1 MGIRFRWLGYVCF
14 EFVLPS
20 GKVLIV
26 DPYIDYS
33 PTAPIQCREV
43 TGADYIALTHGHYD
57 HITDVGSLLQKFH
70 SKVLCSREI
79 AEPLS
84 RVFNIDLGDLIRV
97 SAGDQVDFDDL
108 RIEVKRG
115 QHINLLPPMRQ
126 AYAHLLGREADSAW
140 TFKEIQKEIE
150 TALNRVQK
158 PETAAMLE
166 KLDMAGVT
174 GGEQLNFLFQTQDN
188 LRLFFYSSGP
198 EDHLRPVLVEARPQV
213 LFIQLGGTD
222 IEKMADIAAVSGA
235 GLVIPTHHDGNG
247 KESSRRLADKF
258 ADLLANRSKAR
269 FLNIEHGKWYEI
281 ATVCQDLDF

>member
-1 MGIRFRWLGYVCF
+1 MGVRFRWLGYVCF

-20 GKVLIV
+20 GKVLVV

-33 PTAPIQCREV
+33 PTAPIKGSEV

-57 HITDVGSLLQKFH
+57 HITDVGYLLHKFH
-70 SKVLCSREI
+70 SKVICSREI

-97 SAGDQVDFDDL
+97 SADDRVDFCDL

-126 AYAHLLGREADSAW
+126 AYAQLLGKEADLAW
-140 TFKEIQKEIE
+140 SFKKIQKEIE
-150 TALNRVQK
+150 TALNRIQK
-158 PETAAMLE
+158 PETTAMLE
-166 KLDMAGVT
+166 KLDRAGVT
-174 GGEQLNFLFQTQDN
+174 GGEQLNFLFQTEDN

-198 EDHLRPVLVEARPQV
+198 EDHLRPIAAEARPQAI
-213 LFIQLGGTD
+213 FIQLGGTD
-222 IEKMADIAAVSGA
+222 LEKMAEMAAISGA

-247 KESSRRLADKF
+247 VESSQRLAGKF
-258 ADLLANRSKAR
+258 AHLLAKKTKAR
-269 FLNIEHGKWYEI
+269 FVNIEHGKWYEI
-281 ATVCQDLDF
+281 ATHCQPL

>member
-1 MGIRFRWLGYVCF
+1 MGVRFRWLGYVCF

-20 GKVLIV
+20 GKVLVV

-33 PTAPIQCREV
+33 PTAPIKCSEV

-97 SAGDQVDFDDL
+97 SAGDRVEFGDL
-108 RIEVKRG
+108 HIEVKRG

-126 AYAHLLGREADSAW
+126 AYARLVGREADSAW
-140 TFKEIQKEIE
+140 TFKEIQKGIE
-150 TALNRVQK
+150 TALNHVQK

-166 KLDMAGVT
+166 KLDLAGVT
-174 GGEQLNFLFQTQDN
+174 GGEQLNFLFQSEDN

-198 EDHLRPVLVEARPQV
+198 EDHLRPVVAEARPQV

-222 IEKMADIAAVSGA
+222 LEKMADVAVISGA
-235 GLVIPTHHDGNG
+235 ELVIPTHHDGNG
-247 KESSRRLADKF
+247 IESSRRLADKF
-258 ADLLANRSKAR
+258 AGLLAKKTKAR

-281 ATVCQDLDF
+281 STHCQAV

>member
-1 MGIRFRWLGYVCF
+1 MGVRFRWLGYVCF

-20 GKVLIV
+20 GKVLVV

-33 PTAPIQCREV
+33 PTAPIKCSEV

-57 HITDVGSLLQKFH
+57 HLTDVGHLLHKFH

-97 SAGDQVDFDDL
+97 SAGDRVDFSDL

-126 AYAHLLGREADSAW
+126 AYARLLGKEADLAW
-140 TFKEIQKEIE
+140 SFKKIQKEIE
-150 TALNRVQK
+150 TVLNRVQK
-158 PETAAMLE
+158 PETATMLE
-166 KLDMAGVT
+166 KLDRAGVT
-174 GGEQLNFLFQTQDN
+174 GGEQLNFLFQTEDN

-198 EDHLRPVLVEARPQV
+198 EDHLRPVAAEARPQAI
-213 LFIQLGGTD
+213 FIQLGGTD
-222 IEKMADIAAVSGA
+222 LEKMADMAAISGA

-247 KESSRRLADKF
+247 VESSHRFAGKF
-258 ADLLANRSKAR
+258 ADLLAKKTKAQ
-269 FLNIEHGKWYEI
+269 FVNIEHGKWYEI
-281 ATVCQDLDF
+281 ATHCQAL

>member
-1 MGIRFRWLGYVCF
+1 MGVRFRWLGYVCF

-20 GKVLIV
+20 GKVLVV

-33 PTAPIQCREV
+33 PTAPIKCSEV

-57 HITDVGSLLQKFH
+57 HLTDVGQLLHKFH
-70 SKVLCSREI
+70 SKVLCSQEI
-79 AEPLS
+79 AEPLA

-97 SAGDQVDFDDL
+97 SAGDRVHFSDL

-126 AYAHLLGREADSAW
+126 AYARLLGKEADSAW
-140 TFKEIQKEIE
+140 AFNKIQKEIE
-150 TALNRVQK
+150 TALNLVQK

-166 KLDMAGVT
+166 KLDLAGVT
-174 GGEQLNFLFQTQDN
+174 GGEQLNFLFQTEDN

-198 EDHLRPVLVEARPQV
+198 EDHLRPVAADAQPQV
-213 LFIQLGGTD
+213 IFIQLGGTD
-222 IEKMADIAAVSGA
+222 LEKMADVAAISGA

-247 KESSRRLADKF
+247 VEGSLRIAGKF
-258 ADLLANRSKAR
+258 ADLLAKKTKAQ
-269 FLNIEHGKWYEI
+269 FINIEHGKWYEI
-281 ATVCQDLDF
+281 ATRCQAV

>member
-1 MGIRFRWLGYVCF
+1 MGVRFRWLGYVCF

-20 GKVLIV
+20 GKVLVV

-33 PTAPIQCREV
+33 PTAPIQCSEV

-57 HITDVGSLLQKFH
+57 HITDVGTLLQKFH

-84 RVFNIDLGDLIRV
+84 RTFNIDLGDLIRV
-97 SAGDQVDFDDL
+97 SAGDRVDFSDL

-126 AYAHLLGREADSAW
+126 AYARLLGKEADFSL
-140 TFKEIQKEIE
+140 TFKEILKEIE
-150 TALNRVQK
+150 KALNRVQK

-166 KLDMAGVT
+166 KLDLAGVT
-174 GGEQLNFLFQTQDN
+174 GGEQLNFLFQTEGN

-198 EDHLRPVLVEARPQV
+198 DDHLRPLVAEARPQV
-213 LFIQLGGTD
+213 IFVQLGATD
-222 IEKMADIAAVSGA
+222 LEKMADIASFSGA
-235 GLVIPTHHDGNG
+235 DLVIPTHHDGNG
-247 KESSRRLADKF
+247 IESSRRLADKF
-258 ADLLANRSKAR
+258 AALLAKKTKAR
-269 FLNIEHGKWYEI
+269 FMNIEHGKWYEI
-281 ATVCQDLDF
+281 ATLCQAL